1 MTGDAQQPLW
11 RKALWAGWMP
21 LAHFAGRRYIAGA
34 TVGEAVQTSRTLAG
48 QNFAS
53 TVCYWNGEQDEPELV
68 ARHYLDILDALAT
81 AKLNSYLSIK
91 ATALHYSRAWL
102 SQIAERATAANV
114 RLHFDAMWPDSAEP
128 TFALLEE
135 LRARQINLSCTLPGR
150 WQRSLRDAE
159 RVNKWQIPV
168 RVVKGQWADPEHPD
182 IDLRAGYLAVI
193 ERLAGRAAHVAVATH
208 DPELAA
214 AALERLTKAGTSCE
228 LELLFGLPTR
238 GVLRV
243 ARAAGVPVRM
253 YIPFGAAWAP
263 YCLSQARRNPRIL
276 WWVLRDATLG
286 RAATMLETANATR
299 LRTASSV
306 QTRP

>member
-1 MTGDAQQPLW
+1 MTRFL
-11 RKALWAGWMP
+11 RKALWAGWQP

-34 TVGEAVQTSRTLAG
+34 TVAEAVQTIRQLAG

-53 TVCYWNGEQDEPELV
+53 TICYWNGEQDAPELV
-68 ARHYLDILDALAT
+68 ARHYLEILDELAA
-81 AKLNSYLSIK
+81 AKLDSYLSIK

-102 SQIAERATAANV
+102 NQIAERAASAKV

-128 TFALLEE
+128 TFALLEG
-135 LRARQINLSCTLPGR
+135 LRAHQTAVSCTLPGR
-150 WQRSLRDAE
+150 WQRSLTDAE
-159 RVNKWQIPV
+159 CINEWQIPV
-168 RVVKGQWADPEHPD
+168 RVVKGQWADPDRPN

-214 AALERLTKAGTSCE
+214 AALEQLTKAATSCE

-238 GVLRV
+238 AVLRV
-243 ARAAGVPVRM
+243 ACTFSVPVRM
-253 YIPFGAAWAP
+253 YVPYGAAWAP

-276 WWVLRDATLG
+276 WWVMRDATLG
-286 RAATMLETANATR
+286 RAATMLETAYG
-299 LRTASSV
+299 S
-306 QTRP
+306 

>member
-1 MTGDAQQPLW
+1 MTRNLHQPLW
-11 RKALWAGWMP
+11 RKALWAGWQR

-34 TVGEAVQTSRTLAG
+34 TVAEAVQTSRQLAG

-53 TVCYWNGEQDEPELV
+53 TICYWNGEQDAPALV
-68 ARHYLDILDALAT
+68 AQHYLDILNELSAAQPD
-81 AKLNSYLSIK
+81 SYLSIK
-91 ATALHYSRAWL
+91 ATALHYSREWL
-102 SQIAERATAANV
+102 NEIAARAAAANV

-128 TFALLEE
+128 TLALMEE
-135 LRARQINLSCTLPGR
+135 LRARQTNLSCTLPGR
-150 WQRSLRDAE
+150 WQRSLTDAARINE
-159 RVNKWQIPV
+159 WQIPV

-208 DPELAA
+208 DHELAA
-214 AALERLTKAGTSCE
+214 MALERLIKAGTSCE

-238 GVLRV
+238 AVLRV
-243 ARAAGVPVRM
+243 ARSAGVPVRI
-253 YIPFGAAWAP
+253 YVPYGAAWAP

-286 RAATMLETANATR
+286 RAATMMETAYGTR
-299 LRTASSV
+299 VRTAASV
-306 QTRP
+306 QSRP